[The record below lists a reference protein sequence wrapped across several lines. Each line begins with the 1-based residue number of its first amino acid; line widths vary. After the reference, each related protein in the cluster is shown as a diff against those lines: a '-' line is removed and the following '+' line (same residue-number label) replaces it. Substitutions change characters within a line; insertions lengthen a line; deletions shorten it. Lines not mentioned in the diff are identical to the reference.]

1 MNLGAPQARALR
13 DPSQPTTLKTT
24 ERRLSAC
31 GNVGW
36 EKEGKGNKKKTKK
49 TKNEAFDE
57 RASNIKEEALEN
69 LFITLSNQRRQSL
82 KSLFLLAL
90 HII

>member
-1 MNLGAPQARALR
+1 MNLGAPQAGALR
-13 DPSQPTTLKTT
+13 DQSQPTTLKTT
-24 ERRLSAC
+24 QRRLSVR
-31 GNVGW
+31 GNVGREIE
-36 EKEGKGNKKKTKK
+36 EKANKKKQKK
-49 TKNEAFDE
+49 QNEAFDE

-69 LFITLSNQRRQSL
+69 LFITLSNQRRRSL